1 MDAEAQ
7 PGGLWWNRVR
17 EEERRREWGRRGSKH
32 TDEQGC
38 VATEGLRMPSKD
50 AGGHGGILSRR
61 DAGSDLGSQRIPSH
75 AMVS

>member
-1 MDAEAQ
+1 ME
-7 PGGLWWNRVR
+7 PSEGGG
-17 EEERRREWGRRGSKH
+17 EEEGMGSERQQAHRRA
-32 TDEQGC
+32 
-38 VATEGLRMPSKD
+38 VATEGLRMPSED